1 MMQYFPDLTNLPST
15 CTVVTETGRIER
27 PGASVITDGDLTLS
41 LADGTVRLTA
51 ETQRVKWISLRWET
65 PLPAGT
71 RVCGDHWER
80 AYGDLAWRDAAE
92 PRVMPWYFFARHGD
106 HLALYGVKVR
116 PDALCAFTCDAE
128 GITLTLDV
136 GCGSDG
142 TALCGRTLTCGVPV
156 CAELQT
162 ADAFAGAQ
170 QLLPLLADGAVFPCA
185 PVYGYNNWYYA
196 YGDSSAEIMLSS
208 AKELAALT
216 RGLENRPFLVIDDG
230 WQIERETDG
239 IIGGDW
245 RVSNS
250 RFPDMAGLAAQI
262 RALDVRPG
270 IWMRPLQNKAAQ
282 IPPAWY
288 RDPADWILD
297 PSLDAVLDWIA
308 EDIRTLTG
316 WGYELIK
323 HDYSFVDIFGEWGVH
338 CGLPPVKEGI
348 HFQDRSRTTAEILKR
363 LYKTIYDAAAGKA
376 LILGCNVVGHL
387 AVGWVELNRTGDD
400 TSGREWAR
408 TKKMGVNS
416 LAFRM
421 PQQGVF
427 FDADAD
433 CVGITPDV
441 PWEKN
446 RQWLDLLAR
455 SGTPLFISVAP
466 DTLAPQQLAEV
477 RAALAIAARP
487 QPPAQPL
494 DWQDSPCPVRWR
506 FGDKETTYDWD

>member
-1 MMQYFPDLTNLPST
+1 MLHFPDLMNLPSR
-15 CTVVTETGRIER
+15 CTVVTETGRLDR
-27 PGASVITDGDLTLS
+27 PGADVIADGDLTLVF
-41 LADGTVRLTA
+41 AGGTVRLTA
-51 ETQRVKWISLRWET
+51 AVQRVKQVSLRWET
-65 PLPAGT
+65 PLPVGT

-80 AYGDLAWRDAAE
+80 GYGDFAWRDAAE
-92 PRVMPWYFFARHGD
+92 PRVMPWYFFALHGA

-116 PDALCAFTCDAE
+116 PDALCAFECDAQ

-136 GCGSDG
+136 GCGADG
-142 TALCGRTLTCGVPV
+142 TALNGRTLTCCELV

-162 ADAFAGAQ
+162 DDAFAGACR
-170 QLLPLLADGAVFPCA
+170 LLPLLAEGAVFPPA
-185 PVYGYNNWYYA
+185 PVYGYNNWYFA
-196 YGDSSAEIMLSS
+196 YGHASRAEIYAS
-208 AKELAALT
+208 AKELSALT
-216 RGLENRPFLVIDDG
+216 QGLANRPFLVIDDG

-239 IIGGDW
+239 FIGGDW
-245 RVSNS
+245 RRSNS
-250 RFPDMAGLAAQI
+250 RFPDMAGLAAEI

-270 IWMRPLQNKAAQ
+270 IWMRPLQNRAAQ
-282 IPPAWY
+282 IPQDWY
-288 RDPADWILD
+288 RDPADALLD

-308 EDIRTLTG
+308 QDIRTLTG

-323 HDYSFVDIFGEWGVH
+323 HDFSFEDSFGRWGFQ
-338 CGLPPVKEGI
+338 CGLPPVRADV
-348 HFQDRSRTTAEILKR
+348 HFQDRTRTTAEILKR

-376 LILGCNVVGHL
+376 LILGCNVIGHL
-387 AVGWVELNRTGDD
+387 GVGRMELNRTGDD

-433 CVGITPDV
+433 CVGITPAV

-466 DTLAPQQLAEV
+466 
-477 RAALAIAARP
+477 
-487 QPPAQPL
+487 
-494 DWQDSPCPVRWR
+494 
-506 FGDKETTYDWD
+506 